1 MKNSWLI
8 ASREFMDRWNSRSY
22 QWMLIIGPLVILLF
36 TYFLLKFGDQGKRSL
51 RVLIAD
57 PTDLFDNKITSNPTQ
72 SIKYAFY
79 TSYLDFEEFRDGNRF
94 KEFDAFVEIN
104 EKILNNKTVKL
115 FYRERPSMEV
125 KIKLKF
131 ELERR
136 VEECMIEQ
144 FTNLGIDR
152 YRQIKQP
159 LNIDFLNVYD
169 PKNQAE
175 NEKGWVG
182 LFFGAIILFFIGLFG
197 MTILRSTSKDK
208 SNRVV
213 EVLLAS
219 VRSTDLML
227 GKIIGIGI
235 SAFFQLLIWGF
246 VIIIGLLIF
255 KEYVFTDIFDPSKYE
270 GLQYASEV
278 KNEILANS
286 TFARYNTFIDLI
298 YHRINY
304 TVMLPVF
311 LFFFAASYFF
321 YAAFF
326 MAIGAT
332 AGSESDGQ
340 QFIIPIFCLL
350 LLSFYAGFQTIYS
363 PDSFLAQFFAYFP
376 FTAAMV
382 ALINVS
388 IGVTSSG
395 IVQLILGFLFLLLNA
410 FFFLWISAR
419 LFKNGILNSG
429 HRLTWKTVVQWLKK
443 T

>member
-51 RVLIAD
+51 SVLIAD

-72 SIKYAFY
+72 SINYAFY

-94 KEFDAFVEIN
+94 KVFDAFVEIN

-235 SAFFQLLIWGF
+235 SAFFQLLIWSF

-286 TFARYNTFIDLI
+286 NFARYNTFIDLI

>member
-235 SAFFQLLIWGF
+235 SAFFQLLIWSF

-286 TFARYNTFIDLI
+286 NFARYNTFIDLI

-419 LFKNGILNSG
+419 LFENGILNSG

>member
-51 RVLIAD
+51 SVLIAD

-159 LNIDFLNVYD
+159 LNIDFLNLYD

-286 TFARYNTFIDLI
+286 NFARYNTFIDLI

-376 FTAAMV
+376 FTSAMV

>member
-51 RVLIAD
+51 SVLIAD

-286 TFARYNTFIDLI
+286 NFARYNTFIDLI

-429 HRLTWKTVVQWLKK
+429 HRLTWKTVAQWLKK

>member
-22 QWMLIIGPLVILLF
+22 RWMLIIGPLLILLF
-36 TYFLLKFGDQGKRSL
+36 TYFLMKFGDQGKRSL
-51 RVLIAD
+51 SVLIAD

-286 TFARYNTFIDLI
+286 NFARYNTFIDLI

-304 TVMLPVF
+304 AVMLPVF

-429 HRLTWKTVVQWLKK
+429 HRLTWKTVIQWLKK

>member
-1 MKNSWLI
+1 MRNSFLI
-8 ASREFMDRWNSRSY
+8 ASREFMDRWSSRSY
-22 QWMLIIGPLVILLF
+22 QLMLVVGPLLILVF
-36 TYFLLKFGDQGKRSL
+36 TYFLLKFGDQGKSSL

-57 PTDLFDNKITSNPTQ
+57 PTDLFGNKITSNPTRAVEY
-72 SIKYAFY
+72 SFY
-79 TSYLDFEEFRDGNRF
+79 TTYLDFEEFRDGNRF

-136 VEECMIEQ
+136 VEEIMIDQ
-144 FTNLGIDR
+144 FTDLSIDK

-219 VRSTDLML
+219 VRSSELML
-227 GKIIGIGI
+227 GKIIGIGLS
-235 SAFFQLLIWGF
+235 SA
-246 VIIIGLLIF
+246 
-255 KEYVFTDIFDPSKYE
+255 S
-270 GLQYASEV
+270 
-278 KNEILANS
+278 
-286 TFARYNTFIDLI
+286 RYNMFIELI

-304 TVMLPVF
+304 GVMLPVF
-311 LFFFAASYFF
+311 FMFFAASYFF
-321 YAAFF
+321 YASFF
-326 MAIGAT
+326 MTIGAT

-340 QFIIPIFCLL
+340 QFIIPIFLLL
-350 LLSFYAGFQTIYS
+350 LLSFYAGFEAIYA
-363 PDSFLAQFFAYFP
+363 PESFLAVFFAYFP
-376 FTAAMV
+376 FTAAMT

-388 IGVTSSG
+388 IGVTTSG
-395 IVQLILGFLFLLLNA
+395 VFQIIFSFLFLLFNA
-410 FFFLWISAR
+410 FVFLAIAAR

-429 HRLTWKTVVQWLKK
+429 HRLNWKTIFQWLKK
-443 T
+443 Q

>member
-286 TFARYNTFIDLI
+286 NFARYNTFIDLI

>member
-51 RVLIAD
+51 SVLIAD

-235 SAFFQLLIWGF
+235 SAFFQLLIWSF

-255 KEYVFTDIFDPSKYE
+255 KEFVFTDIFDPSKYE

-286 TFARYNTFIDLI
+286 NFARYNTFIDLI

>member
-51 RVLIAD
+51 SVLIAD

-235 SAFFQLLIWGF
+235 SAFFQLLIWSF

-286 TFARYNTFIDLI
+286 NFARYNTFIDLI

-419 LFKNGILNSG
+419 LFENGILNSG

>member
-22 QWMLIIGPLVILLF
+22 QWMLVVGPLLILVF
-36 TYFLLKFGDQGKRSL
+36 TYFLLKFGDQGKSSL

-57 PTDLFDNKITSNPTQ
+57 PTDLFDNKITSNPTKAVEY
-72 SIKYAFY
+72 SFY
-79 TSYLDFEEFRDGNRF
+79 TTYLDFEEFRDGNRF

-286 TFARYNTFIDLI
+286 NFARYNTFIDLI

-419 LFKNGILNSG
+419 LFENGILNSG

>member
-51 RVLIAD
+51 SVLIAD

-79 TSYLDFEEFRDGNRF
+79 TSYLDFEQFRDGNRF

-286 TFARYNTFIDLI
+286 NFARYNTFIDLI

-388 IGVTSSG
+388 IGVSSSG

-429 HRLTWKTVVQWLKK
+429 HRLTWTTVVQWLKK

>member
-72 SIKYAFY
+72 SINYAFY

-235 SAFFQLLIWGF
+235 SAFFQLLIWSF

-286 TFARYNTFIDLI
+286 NFARYNTFIDLI

-419 LFKNGILNSG
+419 LFENGILNSG

>member
-51 RVLIAD
+51 SVLIAD

-286 TFARYNTFIDLI
+286 NFARYNTFIDLI

-311 LFFFAASYFF
+311 LFFFVASYFF

>member
-51 RVLIAD
+51 SVLIAD

-235 SAFFQLLIWGF
+235 SAFFQLLIWSF

-286 TFARYNTFIDLI
+286 NFARYNTFIDLI

-311 LFFFAASYFF
+311 LFFFVASYFF

-419 LFKNGILNSG
+419 LFENGILNSG

>member
-1 MKNSWLI
+1 MRNSFLI
-8 ASREFMDRWNSRSY
+8 ASREFMDRWSSKSY
-22 QWMLIIGPLVILLF
+22 QLMLVVGPILILIF
-36 TYFLLKFGDQGKRSL
+36 TYFLLKFGDQGKSSL

-57 PTDLFDNKITSNPTQ
+57 PTDLFGNKITSNPTKAVEY
-72 SIKYAFY
+72 SFY
-79 TSYLDFEEFRDGNRF
+79 TTYLDFEEFRDGNRF

-136 VEECMIEQ
+136 VEEIMIDQ
-144 FTNLGIDR
+144 FTDLSIDK

-175 NEKGWVG
+175 NERGWVG

-219 VRSTDLML
+219 VRSSELML
-227 GKIIGIGI
+227 GKIIGIGL
-235 SAFFQLLIWGF
+235 SAVFQLLVWAF
-246 VIIIGLLIF
+246 FIIVGLLIF
-255 KEYVFTDIFDPSKYE
+255 KEYIFTDIFDPSNYE
-270 GLQYASEV
+270 GMQFATDV
-278 KNEILANS
+278 KNDILLNS
-286 TFARYNTFIDLI
+286 SASRYNMFIELI

-304 TVMLPVF
+304 GVMLPVF
-311 LFFFAASYFF
+311 FMFFAASYFF

-326 MAIGAT
+326 MTIGAT

-340 QFIIPIFCLL
+340 QFIIPIFLLL
-350 LLSFYAGFQTIYS
+350 LLSFYAGFEAIYA
-363 PDSFLAQFFAYFP
+363 PESFLALFFAYFP
-376 FTAAMV
+376 FTAAMT

-388 IGVTSSG
+388 IGVTTSG
-395 IVQLILGFLFLLLNA
+395 AFQIFFSFLFLLVNA
-410 FFFLWISAR
+410 FVFLAIAAR

-429 HRLTWKTVVQWLKK
+429 HRINLKTIFQWLKK
-443 T
+443 Y

>member
-22 QWMLIIGPLVILLF
+22 RWMLIIGPLVILLF

-51 RVLIAD
+51 NVLIAD

-286 TFARYNTFIDLI
+286 NFARYNTFIDLI

-304 TVMLPVF
+304 AVMLPVF

>member
-51 RVLIAD
+51 SVLIAD

-159 LNIDFLNVYD
+159 LNIDFLNLYD

-235 SAFFQLLIWGF
+235 SAFFQLLIWSF

-286 TFARYNTFIDLI
+286 NFARYNTFIDLI

>member
-51 RVLIAD
+51 SVLIAD

-72 SIKYAFY
+72 SINYAFY

-235 SAFFQLLIWGF
+235 SAFFQLLIWSF

-286 TFARYNTFIDLI
+286 NFARYNTFIDLI

-311 LFFFAASYFF
+311 LFFFVASYFF

-419 LFKNGILNSG
+419 LFENGILNSG

>member
-1 MKNSWLI
+1 MRNSFLI

-51 RVLIAD
+51 SVLIAD

-136 VEECMIEQ
+136 VEECMIGQ

-286 TFARYNTFIDLI
+286 NFARYNTFIDLI

>member
-22 QWMLIIGPLVILLF
+22 RWMLIIGPLVILLF

-51 RVLIAD
+51 SVLIAD

-286 TFARYNTFIDLI
+286 NFARYNTFIDLI

>member
-51 RVLIAD
+51 SVLIAD

-270 GLQYASEV
+270 GLQ
-278 KNEILANS
+278 
-286 TFARYNTFIDLI
+286 
-298 YHRINY
+298 
-304 TVMLPVF
+304 
-311 LFFFAASYFF
+311 
-321 YAAFF
+321 
-326 MAIGAT
+326 
-332 AGSESDGQ
+332 
-340 QFIIPIFCLL
+340 
-350 LLSFYAGFQTIYS
+350 
-363 PDSFLAQFFAYFP
+363 
-376 FTAAMV
+376 
-382 ALINVS
+382 
-388 IGVTSSG
+388 
-395 IVQLILGFLFLLLNA
+395 
-410 FFFLWISAR
+410 
-419 LFKNGILNSG
+419 
-429 HRLTWKTVVQWLKK
+429 
-443 T
+443 

>member
-51 RVLIAD
+51 SVLIAD

-235 SAFFQLLIWGF
+235 SAFFQLLIWSF

-286 TFARYNTFIDLI
+286 NFARYNTFIDLI

>member
-1 MKNSWLI
+1 MRNSFLI
-8 ASREFMDRWNSRSY
+8 ASREFMDRWSSRSY
-22 QWMLIIGPLVILLF
+22 QLMLVVGPLLILVF
-36 TYFLLKFGDQGKRSL
+36 TYFLLKFGDQGKNSL
-51 RVLIAD
+51 KVLIAD
-57 PTDLFDNKITSNPTQ
+57 PTDLFDNKITSNPTKAVEY
-72 SIKYAFY
+72 SFY

-94 KEFDAFVEIN
+94 KDFDAFVEIN

-136 VEECMIEQ
+136 VEEIMIGE
-144 FTNLGIDR
+144 FTDLSIDK

-159 LNIDFLNVYD
+159 LNIDFLNVND

-175 NEKGWVG
+175 NERGWVG
-182 LFFGAIILFFIGLFG
+182 LFFGALILFFIGLFG

-219 VRSTDLML
+219 VRSSELML
-227 GKIIGIGI
+227 GKIIGIGL
-235 SAFFQLLIWGF
+235 SALFQLLVWAF
-246 VIIIGLLIF
+246 FIIIGLLIF
-255 KEYVFTDIFDPSKYE
+255 KEYIFTDIFDPSNYE
-270 GLQYASEV
+270 GMQYATDV
-278 KNEILANS
+278 KNDILLNS
-286 TFARYNTFIDLI
+286 SVSRYNMFVELI

-304 TVMLPVF
+304 GVMIPVF
-311 LFFFAASYFF
+311 LMFFAASYFF

-326 MAIGAT
+326 MTIGAT

-340 QFIIPIFCLL
+340 QFIIPIFLLL
-350 LLSFYAGFQTIYS
+350 LLSFYAGFETIYA
-363 PDSFLAQFFAYFP
+363 PESFLALFFAYFP
-376 FTAAMV
+376 FTAAMT

-388 IGVTSSG
+388 MGVTTSG
-395 IVQLILGFLFLLLNA
+395 VFQIFFSFLFLLVNA
-410 FFFLWISAR
+410 FVFLAIAAR

-429 HRLTWKTVVQWLKK
+429 HRINLKTIFQWLKK
-443 T
+443 Y

>member
-51 RVLIAD
+51 SVLIAD

-136 VEECMIEQ
+136 VEECMIGQ

-286 TFARYNTFIDLI
+286 NFARYNTFIDLI

>member
-51 RVLIAD
+51 SVLIAD

-235 SAFFQLLIWGF
+235 SAFFQLLIWSF

-270 GLQYASEV
+270 GLQYASDV

-286 TFARYNTFIDLI
+286 NFARYNTFIDLI

-311 LFFFAASYFF
+311 LFFFVASYFF

>member
-72 SIKYAFY
+72 SINYAFY

-235 SAFFQLLIWGF
+235 SAFFQLLIWSF

-286 TFARYNTFIDLI
+286 NFARYNTFIDLI

>member
-51 RVLIAD
+51 SVLIAD

-286 TFARYNTFIDLI
+286 NFARYNTFIDLI

>member
-1 MKNSWLI
+1 
-8 ASREFMDRWNSRSY
+8 
-22 QWMLIIGPLVILLF
+22 
-36 TYFLLKFGDQGKRSL
+36 
-51 RVLIAD
+51 
-57 PTDLFDNKITSNPTQ
+57 
-72 SIKYAFY
+72 
-79 TSYLDFEEFRDGNRF
+79 
-94 KEFDAFVEIN
+94 
-104 EKILNNKTVKL
+104 
-115 FYRERPSMEV
+115 
-125 KIKLKF
+125 
-131 ELERR
+131 
-136 VEECMIEQ
+136 MIEQ

-286 TFARYNTFIDLI
+286 NFARYNTFIDLI

>member
-235 SAFFQLLIWGF
+235 SAFFQLLIWSF

-286 TFARYNTFIDLI
+286 NFARYNTFIDLI